1 MPMASLLPHRLA
13 HLVSCREA
21 TRLLSLR
28 EEKPLPA
35 SARIK
40 LALHLSV
47 CIACSRFARQLAF
60 VREAIARYR
69 A

>member
-1 MPMASLLPHRLA
+1 MPVLLPHRLT

-21 TRLLSLR
+21 SRLLSLR
-28 EEKPLPA
+28 EEMRLPA
-35 SARIK
+35 WARVK

-47 CIACSRFARQLAF
+47 CIACSRFARQLGI

-69 A
+69 T